1 VKELQAEA
9 SGETTAPPE
18 RCFELLADVQGY
30 PRWYPQAVRHAEA
43 LESGRARV
51 TLHVAQGP
59 LVRDF
64 DLVFDVHEHHPD
76 RIELARVPHDA
87 SDPERFEVS
96 WQIDPIATGSRLRL
110 RLYGN
115 LDLPRF
121 LPIGG
126 VADSIAGGFLAS
138 ATKALSGSQA

>member
-1 VKELQAEA
+1 VKELHGQA
-9 SGETTAPPE
+9 SGEVRASAE
-18 RCFELLADVQGY
+18 QCFALLADVEGY
-30 PRWYPQAVRHAEA
+30 PSWYPQVVRRAEA

-64 DLVFDVHEHHPD
+64 DLLFDVHTSRPE
-76 RIELARVPHDA
+76 RVELARVPHDR

-96 WQIDPIATGSRLRL
+96 WLIEPSAAGARLQL
-110 RLYGN
+110 RLYGK
-115 LDLPRF
+115 LSLPRL

-126 VADSIAGGFLAS
+126 AAEGIVSGFLAA
-138 ATKALSGSQA
+138 ATKALSGAQA